1 MTQLEQILELV
12 QEQQEEINNLK
23 SIIANM
29 QRYADMKLQ
38 DRREYARKAEARNQT
53 YSKYT
58 DLLFFNK
65 LPLEVR
71 LKVLA
76 HLDSYDTARVDY
88 WKSTNKYEVTS
99 DVCLYGSDYEKPK
112 TIAEFHKGQFDK
124 EALKIANLL
133 EFGEQSWSGGDL

>member
-12 QEQQEEINNLK
+12 QSQQEEINNLK

-38 DRREYARKAEARNQT
+38 DKREYARKAEARNQK

-71 LKVLA
+71 LKVLS

-99 DVCLYGSDYEKPK
+99 DVCLCSSDYEKPK

-133 EFGEQSWSGGDL
+133 EFGEQSWCGMDL